1 MFAYIFACMV
11 GMVGMVGMEGVVGNI
26 ITYRNK
32 RNPFSSPNF

>member
-1 MFAYIFACMV
+1 MFAYIFAC
-11 GMVGMVGMEGVVGNI
+11 MVGMVGMEGVVGNI